1 MALFRSFCKEIL
13 QCYQHSHKCWQQ
25 IEKLRT
31 AHCPLPRP
39 FSCLWIPQTC
49 HLLRVAMLIWLIPT
63 KESLERM
70 TILGPSKM
78 AHSMRL
84 SCCEH
89 HIVPFLP
96 AFLALG
102 YLIHVVCL
110 KCHINLADSG
120 QGEPGEFHNGHAL
133 TPFGFLHRI
142 SCGRKGPTHIFCSP
156 ITYQQWGFIME
167 SCWGVCV
174 SFDLPPHQLMR

>member
-1 MALFRSFCKEIL
+1 MVWGPTCDGLDCVCQNIF
-13 QCYQHSHKCWQQ
+13 
-25 IEKLRT
+25 
-31 AHCPLPRP
+31 LP
-39 FSCLWIPQTC
+39 QM
-49 HLLRVAMLIWLIPT
+49 HVDDWL
-63 KESLERM
+63 
-70 TILGPSKM
+70 

-102 YLIHVVCL
+102 YLIHVVHL

-133 TPFGFLHRI
+133 PHSLWLLTSDFMWQEGTYPHILFADHL
-142 SCGRKGPTHIFCSP
+142 PTMGIHHGELLGYIC
-156 ITYQQWGFIME
+156 I
-167 SCWGVCV
+167 
-174 SFDLPPHQLMR
+174 L